1 MAENI
6 RKLEGIVDKL
16 GKIVSPGFG
25 FLLLFITYLPILLII
40 IFSFNTGVVPNFPMD
55 GFTFQW
61 YRALFQDSSIM
72 QAFKNTVFIA
82 VVSVVGSVFMGI
94 TSALL
99 MHRYKFRLQNV
110 YQLVILM
117 PFILPGIFTGISL
130 LLFFSSLNFPRSLFT
145 VFIGHVV
152 LCTAVVFKN
161 VLARLSMLSRSQEE
175 ASYDLGASSW
185 QTFVYITLPNIR
197 TALITGALL
206 AFVLS
211 FDETLITFFL
221 IGPQLTLPLKIWA
234 MMRAKFTPTVHALA
248 AMVFITSTLFVI
260 VFSKYILP
268 REEGRR

>member
-1 MAENI
+1 MDVKVTKTSIIADHI
-6 RKLEGIVDKL
+6 

-25 FLLLFITYLPILLII
+25 FALLCITYLPILLII
-40 IFSFNTGVVPNFPMD
+40 LFSFNKSVVPNFPME
-55 GFTFQW
+55 GFTFEW
-61 YRALFQDSSIM
+61 YRTLFLDGSIM
-72 QAFKNTVFIA
+72 QSFKNTVFIA
-82 VVSVVGSVFMGI
+82 LLSVAGSVLIGI
-94 TSALL
+94 SSALL
-99 MHRYKFRLQNV
+99 LHRYKFRINNL
-110 YQLVILM
+110 YQILILM

-130 LLFFSSLNFPRSLFT
+130 LLFFSSINLPRSLFT

-161 VLARLSMLSRSQEE
+161 VLARLQMISKSQEE

-185 QTFVYITLPNIR
+185 QTFIYVTLPNIR

-211 FDETLITFFL
+211 FDETLITFFV

-234 MMRAKFTPTVHALA
+234 MMRAKFSPKVHALA
-248 AMVFITSTLFVI
+248 SLVFLSSTVLVI

-268 REEGRR
+268 RAPERS